1 MRKCLHEKTEWFEKS
16 MNSLGKLS
24 SYDDPSVLASQI
36 HSQREV
42 CPFVQ
47 TIMGVNITAFG
58 QEITLFFSIAVPLFS

>member
-1 MRKCLHEKTEWFEKS
+1 MKKCLHEKTEWFEKN

-42 CPFVQ
+42 CVLELSQNGSPVYSF
-47 TIMGVNITAFG
+47 A
-58 QEITLFFSIAVPLFS
+58 

>member
-1 MRKCLHEKTEWFEKS
+1 MKKCLHEKTEWFEKN

-42 CPFVQ
+42 RLWRFLKIFLVL
-47 TIMGVNITAFG
+47 N
-58 QEITLFFSIAVPLFS
+58 FF

>member
-1 MRKCLHEKTEWFEKS
+1 MRKCLHEKTEWFEKN

-42 CPFVQ
+42 R
-47 TIMGVNITAFG
+47 
-58 QEITLFFSIAVPLFS
+58 LWRFF